1 MRATTTPEAV
11 ERLDALARERGLA
24 IERDVSLAPLTT
36 LRVGGPA
43 ERLAVAGSIDELVAL
58 LETAADASVPVFLLG
73 KGSDIVVA
81 DVGIP
86 GLVVRVRADGVEID
100 GARVH
105 AEAGASMTAMA
116 KRCAREGLAGFDW
129 AISIPGSFGGAV
141 WANAGAHD
149 GQMADVLREVEVFD
163 PRDRSRHTL
172 AAGELAF
179 AYRDS
184 RFKHGPEV
192 VLAGT
197 IELRPGDAAE
207 ITALVDDHQ
216 ARRKAT
222 QPLADQNAGSVFRN
236 PPGDHAGRLIEA
248 AGLKGHRRGTA
259 RVSELHA
266 NFIVTDRGVGRAADV
281 RALGDHVRATVR
293 DRFGIQLAYEI
304 EFVGAWGGATA

>member
-1 MRATTTPEAV
+1 MATTTPEAV
-11 ERLDALARERGLA
+11 ERLDVLARKRGLA
-24 IERDVSLAPLTT
+24 IEPDVPLAPLTT

-43 ERLAVAGSIDELVAL
+43 ERLAVAGSLDELVAL
-58 LETAADASVPVFLLG
+58 LEVAADASVTAFLLG

-81 DVGIP
+81 DAGIP

-100 GARVH
+100 GTRVR
-105 AEAGASMTAMA
+105 ADAGASMTAMA

-149 GQMADVLREVEVFD
+149 GQMADVVADVEVFD
-163 PRDRSRHTL
+163 PRDRSRRTL
-172 AAGELAF
+172 AADELAF
-179 AYRDS
+179 EYRDS

-197 IELRPGDAAE
+197 IELRPGDPEE

-248 AGLKGHRRGTA
+248 AGLKGHRLGTA

-266 NFIVTDRGVGRAADV
+266 NFIVTDRGAGRAADV
-281 RALGDHVRATVR
+281 RALGDHVRATVS
-293 DRFGIQLAYEI
+293 DRLGVELAYEI
-304 EFVGAWGGATA
+304 EFVGAWDEARA